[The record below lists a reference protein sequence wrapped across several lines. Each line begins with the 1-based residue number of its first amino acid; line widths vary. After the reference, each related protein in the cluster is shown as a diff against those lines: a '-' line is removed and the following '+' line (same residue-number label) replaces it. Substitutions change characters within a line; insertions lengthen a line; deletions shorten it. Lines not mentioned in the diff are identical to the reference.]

1 MTFKITG
8 LDHLQRQ
15 LEQAQ
20 RAFAALDGDLI
31 TVKFDPE
38 NQASIDAAIA
48 SMEQAI
54 DAKAAPFRG
63 NILIENIIPQLKEK
77 YRAGIIERAKDAIGR
92 P

>member
-1 MTFKITG
+1 MVKITG
-8 LDHLQRQ
+8 LDDLQLQ

-31 TVKFDPE
+31 TLKFDPE

-63 NILIENIIPQLKEK
+63 NMLIDSIIPQIKEK
-77 YRAGIIERAKDAIGR
+77 YRIGIMERAKGALDR
-92 P
+92 R